1 MANRKRYLYLDSS
14 LFVQVGILDEGFNWI
29 HFEVVENKKG
39 SAVIHT
45 ILNDILKCNDVSLSN
60 IDALILAN
68 GPGSYTGI
76 RLSEGIAQ
84 ILEIED
90 IEVFSFYH
98 YEVPLLC
105 GAQDYEFYANA
116 FKGEVF
122 KYIYTCDG
130 EKFEMITSDVFKK
143 LSFDKSNMYHINGEL
158 EDKYM
163 ESTSSLIK
171 NKSQQIFSEVLR
183 RKEHKPP
190 YYFRTLEQEFKPS
203 FKNETQVRV
212 IK

>member
-1 MANRKRYLYLDSS
+1 MTNKKNYLYLDSS
-14 LFVQVGILDEGFNWI
+14 LFVQVGILDEDFNWV

-45 ILNDILKCNDVSLSN
+45 ILHDVLKSNNISLRS
-60 IDALILAN
+60 ISALILAN

-90 IEVFSFYH
+90 IEIFSFYH
-98 YEVPLLC
+98 YEVPMFC
-105 GAQDYEFYANA
+105 GLEDYEFYANA
-116 FKGEVF
+116 FKGEIF
-122 KYIYTCDG
+122 KYSYKSEG
-130 EKFEMITSDVFKK
+130 EKFDMITNDVFKGM
-143 LSFDKSNMYHINGEL
+143 SFENNNLYHINGEL

-171 NKSQQIFSEVLR
+171 NKSKVVMSEVVKR
-183 RKEHKPP
+183 REHNPP
-190 YYFRTLEQEFKPS
+190 YYFRTLEEEFKPT
-203 FKNETQVRV
+203 FGNKQ
-212 IK
+212 